1 MTNGSSLSGRLTSIG
16 HCSFVISRVLPSCI
30 SGDQKVCYSSDWL
43 ICGAGGLQTLVKGGL
58 PVSGKRVVVA
68 GSGPLLLA
76 VAAYLRKR
84 GANVCLVAEQAS
96 MKNLFRFA
104 RALLAEPGKILQ
116 ALDLKIQLLGV
127 PIFAGCWP
135 VAALGK
141 EKLTAVTLRR
151 GRRT

>member
-1 MTNGSSLSGRLTSIG
+1 M
-16 HCSFVISRVLPSCI
+16 
-30 SGDQKVCYSSDWL
+30 SGDQKFVYSGDVL
-43 ICGAGGLQTLVKGGL
+43 ICGAGGLQALVKGGL

-104 RALLAEPGKILQ
+104 RALLAQPGKILQ

-127 PIFAGCWP
+127 PIFAGRWP

-141 EKLTAVTLRR
+141 ENPFGVTFRQVRR
-151 GRRT
+151 IWSAA

>member
-1 MTNGSSLSGRLTSIG
+1 
-16 HCSFVISRVLPSCI
+16 
-30 SGDQKVCYSSDWL
+30 
-43 ICGAGGLQTLVKGGL
+43 
-58 PVSGKRVVVA
+58 
-68 GSGPLLLA
+68 LLLA

-104 RALLAEPGKILQ
+104 RALLAQPGKILQ

-141 EKLTAVTLRR
+141 EKLSGVTLRQ
-151 GRRT
+151 GRRTWRVECGYRACAFELVHRLELAELLGCGTGSGVARVEELKDTSVPRADCSGVTPAIEWL